1 MNTGNAFLW
10 VDEEA
15 ERLQRVRAGE
25 IIVSPVGPRYP
36 KRVPDGMIHD
46 WAGAAFIHDATLRD
60 VLQVVRSYGPY
71 KDLYQP
77 TVIDSR
83 VKDASAT
90 KDRFSM
96 LLIHKSTFLKTALD
110 ADYESRY
117 ISRKRSTFIQ
127 RLPGDSHPGRR

>member
-1 MNTGNAFLW
+1 MEQRLNTGNAFLW

-36 KRVPDGMIHD
+36 KRVPDGLIHD

-60 VLQVVRSYGPY
+60 VLQVVRSYGRY

-77 TVIDSR
+77 TVIESR
-83 VKDASAT
+83 VKDASAN
-90 KDRFSM
+90 KRSF
-96 LLIHKSTFLKTALD
+96 FD
-110 ADYESRY
+110 AAHTQVY
-117 ISRKRSTFIQ
+117 ISEDGPRRRLRIQ
-127 RLPGDSHPGRR
+127 VHFA